1 MLSEVVVATSSND
14 AFIYIWDIRS
24 GTLLTTFKGNKTDT
38 HALALLSPLYQP
50 ARKAYIYSAQ
60 NDRPQINVWSF
71 RKDQL
76 LYKFTVPE
84 KLSSIITTNNSNY
97 IIGGSENGKIYVWEV
112 TTGKLI
118 KIVDAHYKAINV
130 MKITSDD
137 TALITGSEDSIVKV
151 WLIN

>member
-1 MLSEVVVATSSND
+1 MISEVVVATSSND

-71 RKDQL
+71 RKV
-76 LYKFTVPE
+76 FTISLFLCIL
-84 KLSSIITTNNSNY
+84 K
-97 IIGGSENGKIYVWEV
+97 K
-112 TTGKLI
+112 I
-118 KIVDAHYKAINV
+118 KIMDLYIYMYLYIKEEIKDSNFIYYKN
-130 MKITSDD
+130 
-137 TALITGSEDSIVKV
+137 
-151 WLIN
+151 NNYNF